1 MKDFNKTDIPA
12 LDFMV
17 KTAIEKGYVN
27 GDDLI
32 AAGFIELEN
41 TSDLEF
47 NIRAREIAVDE
58 SVRLIHILDKQ
69 GICECFFNRD
79 SEFAR
84 KNEKTFLFQKQGGFK
99 ALYADLKAERKREK
113 LEVRKT
119 EVDLDL
125 AEKTLKEFPRTKF
138 LAWSGFI
145 IGVLLLLKEL
155 YIILKPQP

>member
-1 MKDFNKTDIPA
+1 MKEFNKTDIAA

-17 KTAIEKGYVN
+17 KTAIEKGFVN

-32 AAGFIELEN
+32 EAGFIKLEN

-47 NIRAREIAVDE
+47 NVRAKEIAVDE
-58 SVRLIHILDKQ
+58 SVRYIHILDKQ
-69 GICECFFNRD
+69 GICECFFSRD

-84 KNEKTFLFQKQGGFK
+84 KNERTFQFQKQGGFK

-125 AEKTLKEFPRTKF
+125 AEKTLKDLPRTKF

-145 IGVLLLLKEL
+145 IAILLLLKEL
-155 YIILKPQP
+155 YTVIKPQP